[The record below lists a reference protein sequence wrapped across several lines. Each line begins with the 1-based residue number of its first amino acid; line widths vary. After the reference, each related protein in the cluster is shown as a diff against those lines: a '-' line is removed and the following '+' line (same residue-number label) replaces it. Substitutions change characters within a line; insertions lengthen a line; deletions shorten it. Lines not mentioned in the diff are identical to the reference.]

1 MLALSRLYPS
11 WRRKFRREYTCV
23 SLRGLK
29 YQIDAFLRDLFEK
42 WVLLRSLGFLEF
54 PSALNFSTVE
64 KETRYS

>member
-1 MLALSRLYPS
+1 MALIIVEKIS
-11 WRRKFRREYTCV
+11 
-23 SLRGLK
+23 LK

-42 WVLLRSLGFLEF
+42 LVLLRSPVFLEF